1 MVCSCQKIVQNH
13 EQPVQKK
20 RVTSLSQNSNTP
32 IGVKP
37 GTYYPDNYA
46 LSVNVHQIVVGLR
59 KMDLYSIVDGPLL
72 WIVSLA
78 FLAGFL
84 MRMSFFLC
92 SIGLSSRSKEN
103 RQFHIIANLG
113 RFFLPFHKA
122 FAKKPFYAALR
133 YIFHLCLFVVPI
145 WLSGHIVLWSESRF
159 EWDWIALP
167 DAWADGMTLFILAL
181 ATYFLLRRI
190 IAKDIRQDSSIR
202 DVILIIVAALPF
214 LTGYF
219 LAHGTLE
226 VIPILG
232 ENMVTLHMLSGESMM
247 LTALFLFYTPSLN
260 IQKCTGCASC
270 VQNCPTETLACDDKG
285 GMRLF
290 NYAHFQCICCGS
302 CVGVCPEGAAELRH
316 EISAKRLFQVFS
328 RREIRSVELEA
339 CERCGAF
346 FAPEPQMEKIGLT
359 FASECIKCC
368 PECRKA
374 KMGDRLYQLS
384 PWHRQKKPA
393 KHPALH
399 TRKAS
404 DGHA

>member
-1 MVCSCQKIVQNH
+1 
-13 EQPVQKK
+13 
-20 RVTSLSQNSNTP
+20 
-32 IGVKP
+32 
-37 GTYYPDNYA
+37 
-46 LSVNVHQIVVGLR
+46 
-59 KMDLYSIVDGPLL
+59 MDFYSIVEGPLL
-72 WIVSLA
+72 WIVLLA
-78 FLAGFL
+78 FLAGSL
-84 MRMSFFLC
+84 MRISFFLC
-92 SIGLSSRSKEN
+92 SIGVSSRSKEN
-103 RQFHIIANLG
+103 RQFHILTTLG

-133 YIFHLCLFVVPI
+133 YIFHGCLFIVPI

-159 EWDWIALP
+159 EWDWISLP
-167 DAWADGMTLFILAL
+167 DVWADGMTLSILAL

-190 IAKDIRQDSSIR
+190 IAKNIRQDSSIR

-219 LAHGTLE
+219 LTHGTLE
-226 VIPILG
+226 FIPILG
-232 ENMVTLHMLSGESMM
+232 ENMVTLHMLSGEAMI
-247 LTALFLFYTPSLN
+247 LTALFLFYTTRLN

-270 VQNCPTETLACDDKG
+270 VQNCPTETLECDDKG
-285 GMRLF
+285 GVRLF

-328 RREIRSVELEA
+328 KREIRSVELEA

-384 PWHRQKKPA
+384 PWHRQKNPT
-393 KHPALH
+393 KHPTLL

-404 DGHA
+404 DGHAER